1 MAGRDEVGNPSAESR
16 ALVAARHSPRAGSVV
31 RTCKRDWLMTERDKG
46 PRIRKVPAGD
56 NRQRLVCPDCEYVA
70 YENPKV
76 VVGVVATWED
86 KLLMCKRAIEPRL
99 GYWTLPAG
107 FMELGETPEEG
118 AAREAWE
125 EAYAKLEIIDLLA
138 VYSLRHISQLQLF
151 YRARLLSPDV
161 SAGPESEEVGLF
173 TLDCLP
179 ATDLAFPSVRWAID
193 HFEQVRGAGG
203 FPPFGNPSGRTG
215 DMQRGR

>member
-1 MAGRDEVGNPSAESR
+1 MR
-16 ALVAARHSPRAGSVV
+16 
-31 RTCKRDWLMTERDKG
+31 ERDKG

-86 KLLMCKRAIEPRL
+86 KLLMCKRAIEPRV

-107 FMELGETPEEG
+107 FLEMGESPQEG

-125 EAYAKLEIIDLLA
+125 EAYATLEILDLLA

-151 YRARLLSPDV
+151 YRARLLSPEV
-161 SAGPESEEVGLF
+161 SAGPESTEVGLF
-173 TLDCLP
+173 DFDQLP
-179 ATDLAFPSVRWAID
+179 STDLAFPSVHWAID
-193 HFEQVRGAGG
+193 HFQQVRGTELFA
-203 FPPFGNPSGRTG
+203 PFGNPPGRNG
-215 DMQRGR
+215 EMQRR

>member
-1 MAGRDEVGNPSAESR
+1 M
-16 ALVAARHSPRAGSVV
+16 
-31 RTCKRDWLMTERDKG
+31 
-46 PRIRKVPAGD
+46 
-56 NRQRLVCPDCEYVA
+56 VCPDCEYVA

-107 FMELGETPEEG
+107 FMEMGETPQEG

-173 TLDCLP
+173 TSTACPRPTSRSLRCTGP
-179 ATDLAFPSVRWAID
+179 STTSSKRAARSVLAVWQSP
-193 HFEQVRGAGG
+193 
-203 FPPFGNPSGRTG
+203 GRTG
-215 DMQRGR
+215 DMRRGR

>member
-1 MAGRDEVGNPSAESR
+1 
-16 ALVAARHSPRAGSVV
+16 
-31 RTCKRDWLMTERDKG
+31 MTERDKG

-107 FMELGETPEEG
+107 FMEMDESPQEG

-138 VYSLRHISQLQLF
+138 VYSLSHISQLQLF

-161 SAGPESEEVGLF
+161 APQEDSPGMEAAFTRFREVRSSRRLGSGHTALAALDLMGPMQALF
-173 TLDCLP
+173 HAQAPDRELKK
-179 ATDLAFPSVRWAID
+179 AAFPFLSPAGRWHAA
-193 HFEQVRGAGG
+193 RRPRPRAAPGGA
-203 FPPFGNPSGRTG
+203 
-215 DMQRGR
+215 

>member
-1 MAGRDEVGNPSAESR
+1 MAE
-16 ALVAARHSPRAGSVV
+16 RH
-31 RTCKRDWLMTERDKG
+31 KG

-56 NRQRLVCPDCEYVA
+56 NRQRLVCPDCDYVA

-107 FMELGETPEEG
+107 FMEMGERPQEG

-125 EAYAKLEIIDLLA
+125 EARAKLEIVDLLA
-138 VYSLRHISQLQLF
+138 VYSLPHISQLQLF

-161 SAGPESEEVGLF
+161 AAGPESEEVGLF
-173 TLDCLP
+173 TFDGLP
-179 ATDLAFPSVRWAID
+179 ATDLAFPSVHWAID
-193 HFEQVRGAGG
+193 HFKQVRGADA
-203 FPPFGNPSGRTG
+203 FPAFGNPPGRTG
-215 DMQRGR
+215 DMRRGR

>member
-1 MAGRDEVGNPSAESR
+1 MSEQN
-16 ALVAARHSPRAGSVV
+16 
-31 RTCKRDWLMTERDKG
+31 KG
-46 PRIRKVPAGD
+46 PRLRTIPHGD
-56 NRQRLVCPDCEYVA
+56 NRQRLVCPDCDYIA

-86 KLLMCKRAIEPRL
+86 KLLMCRRAIEPRR

-107 FMELGETPEEG
+107 FMEMGETPQEG

-125 EAYAKLEIIDLLA
+125 EARAELEIIDLLA

-151 YRARLLSPDV
+151 YRASLSSPNV
-161 SAGPESEEVGLF
+161 SPGPESEEVGLF
-173 TLDCLP
+173 SFDRLP
-179 ATDLAFPSVRWAID
+179 AVELAFPSVHWAIR
-193 HFEQVRGAGG
+193 HFQEVRGLAA
-203 FPPFGNPSGRTG
+203 FPTFGNPEGATG

>member
-1 MAGRDEVGNPSAESR
+1 M
-16 ALVAARHSPRAGSVV
+16 V
-31 RTCKRDWLMTERDKG
+31 RTRKRDWLMTKRDKG
-46 PRIRKVPAGD
+46 PRIRKVPVGD
-56 NRQRLVCPDCEYVA
+56 NRRRLVCPDCEYVA

-107 FMELGETPEEG
+107 FMEMGESPQEG

-125 EAYAKLEIIDLLA
+125 EAYARLEIIDLLA
-138 VYSLRHISQLQLF
+138 VYSLSHIGQLQLF

-161 SAGPESEEVGLF
+161 SVGPESEDVGLF
-173 TLDCLP
+173 AFDRLP
-179 ATDLAFPSVRWAID
+179 ATDLAFPSVHWAID
-193 HFEQVRGAGG
+193 HFQQVRGADA
-203 FPPFGNPSGRTG
+203 FSPFGNPPGRTG
-215 DMQRGR
+215 DMRRGR

>member
-1 MAGRDEVGNPSAESR
+1 
-16 ALVAARHSPRAGSVV
+16 
-31 RTCKRDWLMTERDKG
+31 MTERDKG
-46 PRIRKVPAGD
+46 PRIRKVPVGD
-56 NRQRLVCPDCEYVA
+56 NRQRLVCPDCDYVA

-107 FMELGETPEEG
+107 FMEMGESPQEG

-125 EAYAKLEIIDLLA
+125 EAYAELEIIDLLA

-161 SAGPESEEVGLF
+161 AAGPESEEVGLF
-173 TLDCLP
+173 TFDSLP
-179 ATDLAFPSVRWAID
+179 ATDLAFPSVQWAID
-193 HFEQVRGAGG
+193 HFQQARGADA
-203 FPPFGNPSGRTG
+203 FPAFGNPPGHTG
-215 DMQRGR
+215 DMQRRR

>member
-1 MAGRDEVGNPSAESR
+1 M
-16 ALVAARHSPRAGSVV
+16 
-31 RTCKRDWLMTERDKG
+31 
-46 PRIRKVPAGD
+46 
-56 NRQRLVCPDCEYVA
+56 VCPDCEYVA

-86 KLLMCKRAIEPRL
+86 KLLMCRRAIEPRR

-107 FMELGETPEEG
+107 FMEMGEHPQEG

-125 EAYAKLEIIDLLA
+125 EARASLEIVDLLA

-151 YRARLLSPDV
+151 YRARLLSADV

-173 TLDCLP
+173 SFDALP
-179 ATDLAFPSVRWAID
+179 AAELAFPSVHWAID
-193 HFEQVRGAGG
+193 HYLCVREADS
-203 FPPFGNPSGRTG
+203 FAPFGNPEGSTG
-215 DMQRGR
+215 EMPRGR

>member
-1 MAGRDEVGNPSAESR
+1 MVRRWQHGWRMA
-16 ALVAARHSPRAGSVV
+16 
-31 RTCKRDWLMTERDKG
+31 ERDKG

-86 KLLMCKRAIEPRL
+86 KVLMCKRAIEPRL

-107 FMELGETPEEG
+107 FMEMGETPQEG

-151 YRARLLSPDV
+151 FRARLTSPDV
-161 SAGPESEEVGLF
+161 SAGPESEDVGLF
-173 TLDCLP
+173 TFDRLP
-179 ATDLAFPSVRWAID
+179 ATDLAFPSVHWAID
-193 HFEQVRGAGG
+193 HFQQVRGADA
-203 FPPFGNPSGRTG
+203 FSPFGNPAGRTG
-215 DMQRGR
+215 DMRRGR

>member
-1 MAGRDEVGNPSAESR
+1 
-16 ALVAARHSPRAGSVV
+16 
-31 RTCKRDWLMTERDKG
+31 MTERNRG

-86 KLLMCKRAIEPRL
+86 KLLMCKRAIAPRL

-107 FMELGETPEEG
+107 FLEMGESPQEG

-173 TLDCLP
+173 AFDRLP
-179 ATDLAFPSVRWAID
+179 ATDLAFPSVHWAID
-193 HFEQVRGAGG
+193 HFQQVRGANA
-203 FPPFGNPSGRTG
+203 FAPFSNPLGRAG
-215 DMQRGR
+215 DMRRGP

>member
-1 MAGRDEVGNPSAESR
+1 MP
-16 ALVAARHSPRAGSVV
+16 
-31 RTCKRDWLMTERDKG
+31 DKG

-56 NRQRLVCPDCEYVA
+56 NRERLVCPDCEYVA

-86 KLLMCKRAIEPRL
+86 KLLMCKRAIEPRH

-107 FMELGETPEEG
+107 FMETGESPEEG

-125 EAYAKLEIIDLLA
+125 EAYAKLEIVDLLA

-151 YRARLLSPDV
+151 YRARLLAPDV
-161 SAGPESEEVGLF
+161 SPGPESLEVGLF
-173 TLDCLP
+173 DFGALP
-179 ATDLAFPSVRWAID
+179 ARELAFPSVHWAIE
-193 HFEQVRGAGG
+193 HFKRAPDDRGFA
-203 FPPFGNPSGRTG
+203 PFGNPPHQDGS
-215 DMQRGR
+215 MQRGR

>member
-1 MAGRDEVGNPSAESR
+1 MR
-16 ALVAARHSPRAGSVV
+16 
-31 RTCKRDWLMTERDKG
+31 ERDKG

-107 FMELGETPEEG
+107 FMEMGESPQEG

-125 EAYAKLEIIDLLA
+125 EAFAKLEIIDLLA
-138 VYSLRHISQLQLF
+138 VYSLPHISQLQLF
-151 YRARLLSPDV
+151 YRARLLSPEV

-173 TLDCLP
+173 AFDGMP
-179 ATDLAFPSVRWAID
+179 ATDLAFPSVHWAID
-193 HFEQVRGAGG
+193 HFQQALGAET
-203 FPPFGNPSGRTG
+203 FSPFGNPSGRTG
-215 DMQRGR
+215 DMGRGR

>member
-1 MAGRDEVGNPSAESR
+1 
-16 ALVAARHSPRAGSVV
+16 
-31 RTCKRDWLMTERDKG
+31 MTERDKG
-46 PRIRKVPAGD
+46 PRIREVPAGD

-107 FMELGETPEEG
+107 FMEMGESPEEG

-173 TLDCLP
+173 TFDRLP
-179 ATDLAFPSVRWAID
+179 ATDLAFPSVHWAID
-193 HFEQVRGAGG
+193 HFQQVNGSGA
-203 FPPFGNPSGRTG
+203 FAPFGNPSGGTG
-215 DMQRGR
+215 DMGRGR

>member
-1 MAGRDEVGNPSAESR
+1 
-16 ALVAARHSPRAGSVV
+16 
-31 RTCKRDWLMTERDKG
+31 MTEQNRG
-46 PRIRKVPAGD
+46 PRIRKIPAGD
-56 NRQRLVCPDCEYVA
+56 NRLRLVCPDCDFVA

-107 FMELGETPEEG
+107 FMEMGESPQEG

-125 EAYAKLEIIDLLA
+125 EARAQLEIIDLLA
-138 VYSLRHISQLQLF
+138 VYSLPHIGQLQLF
-151 YRARLLSPDV
+151 YRARLTSPNV

-173 TLDCLP
+173 ELDALP
-179 ATDLAFPSVRWAID
+179 AAELAFPSVYWAID
-193 HFEQVRGAGG
+193 HFQRARGAVA
-203 FPPFGNPSGRTG
+203 FPPFGNPPGRTG
-215 DMQRGR
+215 DMRSK